1 MNIGSRIKRL
11 NQVDLNTVGSGI
23 VGGLLVGALVGGIG
37 ARIAMR
43 FVALVASM
51 QPSFTLGGTVG
62 ILTIGAILG
71 MPFGL
76 LYVAIRRYLPGRGI
90 WNGLV
95 YGALLWLLFIVP
107 TFLLA
112 GEGELSLISPAA
124 GIAIFMSVPLLYGMA
139 LAVLIGRVET
149 RLLTS
154 EPRRISM
161 GWLIIFGV
169 FLVLTVVGVFSL
181 ADTRLSVP
189 GAFEVV
195 FKALGMRANRGNTLL
210 ALLEVAF
217 LFGYCSLAAAIFWQG
232 THTWMAQ
239 FAALTLVA
247 FSAGFFNDGKVFSP
261 TMNAIFI
268 VRWIPGLMKTFG
280 LGALLGLIYRFPD
293 GRLEPRWTRWLT
305 IAWVGFLLVWFL
317 DLFTAPVL
325 DPDAWPEA
333 VLFLVVI
340 GILVSGLIAQL
351 VRFRRTTDS
360 RSRQQTRPF
369 LFGVAGAI
377 LIAGVL
383 WLVVILSPSLQPWN
397 LSAFESLF
405 AFGIY
410 ILPWLL
416 IPISIVYSMQRYR
429 LWRGGLI

>member
-11 NQVDLNTVGSGI
+11 SQVDLNSVG
-23 VGGLLVGALVGGIG
+23 VGVVVGLLVGAVVGGIG

-43 FVALVASM
+43 IVALVASM
-51 QPSFTLGGTVG
+51 QPSFTLGGTTG
-62 ILTIGAILG
+62 ILVIGAILG

-76 LYVAIRRYLPGRGI
+76 IYVAIRRYLPGRGL

-95 YGALLWLLFIVP
+95 YGALLWLIFVVP

-112 GEGELSLISPAA
+112 GEGELALVSPAA
-124 GIAIFMSVPLLYGMA
+124 GIAIFMSVPLLYGMV
-139 LAVLIGRVET
+139 LAVLLARVEA
-149 RLLTS
+149 RLLTA
-154 EPRRISM
+154 EPRRIST
-161 GWLIIFGV
+161 GWFIVFGV
-169 FLVLTVVGVFSL
+169 FLMLTVVGVFSL

-189 GAFEVV
+189 DAFHAV
-195 FKALGMRANRGNTLL
+195 FKALGISSTRGNTLL

-217 LFGYCSLAAAIFWQG
+217 LFGYCSLATAIFWRG
-232 THTWMAQ
+232 AYTWMAQ

-247 FSAGFFNDGKVFSP
+247 FSAGFFNDGKVFAPSMD
-261 TMNAIFI
+261 TIFI

-280 LGALLGLIYRFPD
+280 LGTLLGLIYRFPD

-305 IAWVGFLLVWFL
+305 ITWIGFLLIWFL
-317 DLFTAPVL
+317 DLFTVPVL
-325 DPDAWPEA
+325 DPDVWPEA
-333 VLFLVVI
+333 VLFFVVI

-351 VRFRRTTDS
+351 VRFRRVTDT
-360 RSRQQTRPF
+360 RTRQQIRLF

-377 LIAGVL
+377 LIFGLL
-383 WLVVILSPSLQPWN
+383 WLIVMLSPGLQPWN

-416 IPISIVYSMQRYR
+416 IPISIVYSMERYR
-429 LWRGGLI
+429 LWTGA

>member
-1 MNIGSRIKRL
+1 MNIGSRITRF
-11 NQVDLNTVGSGI
+11 NHVDLNKVGAG
-23 VGGLLVGALVGGIG
+23 VVAGLLTGAVIGGIG
-37 ARIAMR
+37 AHIAMR
-43 FVALVASM
+43 IIALVATM
-51 QPSFTLGGTVG
+51 QPSFSLGGTTG
-62 ILTIGAILG
+62 ILMIGAILG

-76 LYVAIRRYLPGRGI
+76 IYVAIRRYLPGRGV

-95 YGALLWLLFIVP
+95 YGALLWLIFVVP

-112 GEGELSLISPAA
+112 REGELALVSPLA
-124 GIAIFMSVPLLYGMA
+124 GIAIFLLVPLLYGMA

-149 RLLTS
+149 RLLTT
-154 EPRRISM
+154 EPRRIST
-161 GWLIIFGV
+161 GWLIVFGV
-169 FLVLTVVGVFSL
+169 FLTLTVVGVFSL
-181 ADTRLSVP
+181 ADDSLGVP

-195 FKALGMRANRGNTLL
+195 YKAIGMTANRGNTLL

-232 THTWMAQ
+232 PHTWMAQ

-261 TMNAIFI
+261 SMDSIFI

-280 LGALLGLIYRFPD
+280 LGALLGLIYRFPN

-305 IAWVGFLLVWFL
+305 FAWIGFLLIWFL
-317 DLFTAPVL
+317 DLFTMPVL

-340 GILVSGLIAQL
+340 GVLVSGLIAQL
-351 VRFRRTTDS
+351 VRIRRATDS
-360 RSRQQTRPF
+360 RTRQQTRPF
-369 LFGVAGAI
+369 LFGVAGTI
-377 LIAGVL
+377 LIFGML
-383 WLVVILSPSLQPWN
+383 WLVVLLSPNLQPWN

-429 LWRGGLI
+429 LWS